1 MADDKD
7 KGNAQDALSHRPLPY
22 YVRLRCV
29 IDEDRPAEILEFR
42 EMWAYS
48 VTEALMQA
56 ILECGGEAY
65 APGAL
70 NKRITLEMIRPDLL
84 AYFKMQAP
92 LSVGVAGGT
101 AG

>member
-56 ILECGGEAY
+56 ILEAGGETPSAI
-65 APGAL
+65 GKD
-70 NKRITLEMIRPDLL
+70 KRITLESIRPDLE
-84 AYFKMQAP
+84 AYGNAHGRLPAVF
-92 LSVGVAGGT
+92 T
-101 AG
+101 R